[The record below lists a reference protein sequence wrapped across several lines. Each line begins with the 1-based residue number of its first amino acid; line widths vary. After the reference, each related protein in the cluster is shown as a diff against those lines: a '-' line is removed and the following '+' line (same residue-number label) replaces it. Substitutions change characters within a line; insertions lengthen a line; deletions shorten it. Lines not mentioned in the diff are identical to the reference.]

1 MIAVESKIILSFF
14 AEKGPYNMTVRSVV
28 PLIVTDT
35 KAYMKYLGHMKRIY
49 AYLRFF
55 SYAVHARWHRQP
67 VEQGHYYGRLTLIS
81 AWIRKHTHYQV
92 WGEIIYPF
100 IGSSVTVEV

>member
-55 SYAVHARWHRQP
+55 RTPCMRGGIASQWSKGITMVD
-67 VEQGHYYGRLTLIS
+67 
-81 AWIRKHTHYQV
+81 
-92 WGEIIYPF
+92 
-100 IGSSVTVEV
+100 